1 MKLSKVLSNPKPS
14 FGFPQNFVKVVAA
27 ALLMV
32 TLVAVGEWSD
42 ETITR
47 AVDPTCAEGGVCEVG
62 DIGPG
67 GGIVFYV
74 TATPFT
80 SDASCGSNC
89 LYLEMAPKNW
99 YGGSSDPGLTLGSRG
114 EDNLSTRS
122 NTAIGLGFKN
132 TSLMKATSPTKI
144 AVFGRQLPNLNAKTD
159 WFLPNLSEYLQIKA
173 FLSSSICTA
182 GTRCADYTTVQG
194 TDYWTS
200 HYEGSYGWAY
210 KFPGTGF
217 VDNGGNRVDNGKLV
231 RPIRAFKSVAFSVT
245 YDSQLGSAIT
255 AGSTTTGGSISTSP
269 GTPTRTGYEFV
280 GWFAGASGGAAISFP
295 YAHGQTS
302 SFTLY
307 AQWTANALT
316 VTTDEQGGTAIDNTS
331 TTTGG

>member
-99 YGGSSDPGLTLGSRG
+99 YGGSSDPGLTLGS
-114 EDNLSTRS
+114 
-122 NTAIGLGFKN
+122 
-132 TSLMKATSPTKI
+132 
-144 AVFGRQLPNLNAKTD
+144 
-159 WFLPNLSEYLQIKA
+159 
-173 FLSSSICTA
+173 
-182 GTRCADYTTVQG
+182 
-194 TDYWTS
+194 
-200 HYEGSYGWAY
+200 
-210 KFPGTGF
+210 
-217 VDNGGNRVDNGKLV
+217 
-231 RPIRAFKSVAFSVT
+231 
-245 YDSQLGSAIT
+245 
-255 AGSTTTGGSISTSP
+255 
-269 GTPTRTGYEFV
+269 
-280 GWFAGASGGAAISFP
+280 
-295 YAHGQTS
+295 
-302 SFTLY
+302 
-307 AQWTANALT
+307 
-316 VTTDEQGGTAIDNTS
+316 
-331 TTTGG
+331 